1 MQKTPPTLPK
11 LAIMVLFAL
20 SCFAIV
26 LFTWKNFGG
35 PSPLAAKQYTFHADF
50 AEASQLSDTADVRI
64 SGVSVGRVN
73 HTEQHGQRT
82 RATIQID
89 ARYAPIPRDTRA
101 ILRQKTLLGET
112 YVDMTPGTRH
122 TGSLPDGGQLPTAQ
136 IQPTVE
142 LDEITRSLDRRTQHD

>member
-11 LAIMVLFAL
+11 LAVMVLFAL

-26 LFTWKNFGG
+26 LFTWRSFGG
-35 PSPLAAKQYTFHADF
+35 PSPLAAKHYTFHADF

-73 HTEQHGQRT
+73 HTELHGQRT

-112 YVDMTPGTRH
+112 YVELSPGRRSS
-122 TGSLPDGGQLPTAQ
+122 GILAAGGPLPNPQV
-136 IQPTVE
+136 QPP
-142 LDEITRSLDRRTQHD
+142 